1 MNHNILIIDDEIN
14 ILTSLKFALEDQYTV
29 YTTTDPLES
38 YEILSNNPINLVLLD
53 QRLGNYNGL
62 EVLQNIKQNY
72 PGVIVIAMTA
82 YGTIQSSVEA
92 IQRGAYY
99 YVTKPLNLPEL
110 FILITKALDY
120 QNLSKHVDVLTKQL
134 NSKQD
139 IELIM
144 GSSKAISNIY
154 EIVDRIKDLDIN
166 VLITGESGT
175 GKELIARAI
184 HYWGKRKLG
193 PLQTVNCAAIP
204 YNLLE
209 SELFGYEKGAFTGAF
224 QKYNGKFQL
233 AEGGTLFF
241 DELGDLDLA
250 LQGKLLRVIQERVV
264 TPLGSEKN
272 IPVDVRFI
280 AATNRSLAEDVKN
293 GSFREDLFFRL
304 NVITIE
310 MPSLRERREDIPALA
325 RYFIEK
331 YNKSF
336 NKKVEGIAPSAIEV
350 LEGYHYPGN
359 IRELRN
365 IIERAVALTDGYT
378 IQIKD
383 FPKELTK
390 NMITNPSVTKQWIP

>member
-1 MNHNILIIDDEIN
+1 MHSILIIDDEIN
-14 ILTSLKFALEDQYTV
+14 ILTSLKFALEDRYTV
-29 YTTTDPLES
+29 YTTIDPLVS
-38 YEILSNNPINLVLLD
+38 YEILNTRPIDLVLLD
-53 QRLGNYNGL
+53 QRLADCDGL

-110 FILITKALDY
+110 FILITKALEY
-120 QNLSKHVDVLTKQL
+120 QNSAGNMDDLTRQL

-139 IELIM
+139 IKFII
-144 GSSKAISNIY
+144 GSSKAISRIF
-154 EIVDRIKDLDIN
+154 EIVERIKDLDIN

-175 GKELIARAI
+175 GKELVAKAI
-184 HYWGKRKLG
+184 HYWGKRKSG
-193 PLQTVNCAAIP
+193 PLQTVNCASIP

-209 SELFGYEKGAFTGAF
+209 SELFGYEKGAFTGAS
-224 QKYNGKFQL
+224 QKYKGKFQL
-233 AEGGTLFF
+233 AQGGTLFL
-241 DELGDLDLA
+241 DEIGDMDLA
-250 LQGKLLRVIQERVV
+250 LQGKLLRAIQERVV

-272 IPVDVRFI
+272 IPIDVTFI
-280 AATNRSLAEDVKN
+280 AATNRNLSEDVKKGN
-293 GSFREDLFFRL
+293 FREDLFFRL

-310 MPSLRERREDIPALA
+310 MPPLRNRKEDIPTLV
-325 RYFIEK
+325 RYFMEK

-336 NKKVEGIAPSAIEV
+336 NKKVEGITPSAIEV
-350 LEGYHYPGN
+350 LENYHYPGN
-359 IRELRN
+359 IRELQN

-378 IQIKD
+378 IQVKD

-390 NMITNPSVTKQWIP
+390 NVVTSPKEWFP